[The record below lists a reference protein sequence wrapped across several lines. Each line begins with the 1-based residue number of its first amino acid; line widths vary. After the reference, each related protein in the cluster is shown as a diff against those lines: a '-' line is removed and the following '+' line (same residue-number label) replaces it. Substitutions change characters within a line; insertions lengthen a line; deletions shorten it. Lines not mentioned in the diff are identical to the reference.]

1 MLVFRELETTRSVK
15 PKDPLS
21 RFFRSQSR
29 WELLLL
35 IAANKNSDEIGI
47 WNYIDM
53 LTTRTES
60 PMTIYTFIRDRID
73 DGSLVLLTGRKKSRK
88 VLSLSA
94 QLETAL
100 NDFLLRRYIV
110 GMTEDP
116 GSHGE
121 DASPDDAIQVVQV
134 KSPHSQFSHRET
146 FVGAMLTE
154 ADILPNGYLPTETAH

>member
-1 MLVFRELETTRSVK
+1 MLIFRELETTRTIK

-35 IAANKNSDEIGI
+35 IAANKDSDEIGI

-73 DGSLVLLTGRKKSRK
+73 DGSLILLTGRKKSRK
-88 VLSLSA
+88 VLSLSPHI
-94 QLETAL
+94 ETAL

-116 GSHGE
+116 GPRGDETAPE
-121 DASPDDAIQVVQV
+121 DAIKVVQV
-134 KSPHSQFSHRET
+134 KTTQSLFSERQS
-146 FVGAMLTE
+146 FVGAMLSE
-154 ADILPNGYLPTETAH
+154 AEIAPAGHYPAETAH